1 MADDASLAATVREHF
16 EHFLMSFSSGAEGGS
31 ADLGDAAHEYLEQ
44 CHAMRENERSTLF
57 VDYQHIEA
65 HDSDLSDAIKERFY
79 ELEPHL
85 RVSVR
90 RVVASLHEDYAADR
104 DFHVSFFNL
113 PHISALRELR
123 TDRIASLSSFA
134 ATVTRTSDVRPELLH
149 GFFQCEMCSTISE
162 PVAQQFK
169 YTQPIKCKNPSCVN
183 RTEWQLRNDLSKF
196 VDWQRLRVQE
206 NAAEMPAGCMPRTLD
221 VILRGEM
228 VERAKAGDKCAHA
241 HARAKPGSR
250 PLHADAH
257 ARPTLAYT
265 LAQVRLRGHARR
277 HPRRLPDRRPRRACR
292 GRQPRRR
299 AQPDRGRHGPQGA
312 RRARAHLPPR
322 LPRELGPAGGVAP
335 RPRLDPRR
343 CRRRGA
349 LLHAG

>member
-169 YTQPIKCKNPSCVN
+169 YTQPIKCKNPTCVN
-183 RTEWQLRNDLSKF
+183 RSEWQLRNDLSKF
-196 VDWQRLRVQE
+196 VDWQRLRVQ
-206 NAAEMPAGCMPRTLD
+206 ARSPLTHS
-221 VILRGEM
+221 I
-228 VERAKAGDKCAHA
+228 AHVPF
-241 HARAKPGSR
+241 H
-250 PLHADAH
+250 PLA
-257 ARPTLAYT
+257 
-265 LAQVRLRGHARR
+265 
-277 HPRRLPDRRPRRACR
+277 
-292 GRQPRRR
+292 
-299 AQPDRGRHGPQGA
+299 HGPLPA
-312 RRARAHLPPR
+312 LLCACVHRRT
-322 LPRELGPAGGVAP
+322 
-335 RPRLDPRR
+335 PRR
-343 CRRRGA
+343 CLRGRC
-349 LLHAG
+349 LGRSTSSFAGRWWSEPRLATSASSLERSW